1 MKISLSWLR
10 EMIPLPP
17 LVDLVARLDL
27 AGLEVASIRPIGT
40 EIPKELLPLVSE
52 LGPTWA
58 RDKVVFAKILRIDKH
73 PDADRLKLPFV
84 DHGTGEEKPLVT
96 GAPNISVGESG
107 QTVIL
112 ARTGSVLFDGHSDV
126 KTLKELKPT
135 KIRGIPSDSMLC
147 SAFELGLS
155 NEHDGII
162 LYPEEVP
169 PGTPVVD
176 VLGDTVVEVDILPNM
191 GRCLSML
198 GVAYEVSALFGG
210 DVCVPSSTAEESGD
224 WPFPVEV
231 SIEDT
236 QNSERYSSRAV
247 AGVKVGPSPSWLQR
261 RLLASGMRPINN
273 LVDVTNLIML
283 ERGQPLHA
291 FDLEKLALRAKD
303 GVVRIRVRSAIA
315 GESLKTLD
323 GQNRPLEPG
332 MLIIAD
338 EMGPIAL
345 AGVMGGFDTE
355 VGAETTQ
362 VLLESAHFDPIKVRK
377 TAKALHLS
385 SEASLRFSRSI
396 SATQA
401 GPALDRAADLIA
413 KLGGGRVATGSIES
427 WPVQHEPRKVLLS
440 SKKIQKVLGIAVP
453 LVRVETILH
462 ALRFATKRLGE
473 ETGPCFE
480 LEVTLPPERL
490 DIQEGAVDLIEEI
503 ARLEG
508 YDRLPSTLL
517 EGTITN
523 RLGNPENDFHN
534 RVRDLMAG
542 LGLQEVITYSLTSKE
557 TDRVL
562 DPGLDLGGA
571 DHICL
576 ANPISPERSVMRQS
590 VAASVLEIAVANLKQ
605 NGASSQKIFELGRAY
620 LPHGENGR
628 PKEPHRLA
636 VVMAGRRS
644 EPFWDGKPQ
653 PEEAVDFFDLKGVVE
668 EFLVLLGLD
677 ITQIRLDSKDGKA
690 ALHPGRQAKLAY
702 RFQGKDRPLGYLGQ
716 LHPRTVQKLGLL
728 GAILV
733 AEIEVESLMAVLP
746 TRFVVKGVSR
756 FPMALR
762 DVAVVVDE
770 SVTAD
775 AVAREIRAAA
785 GDLLAALSLFDI
797 YRGPGV
803 LAGRKSLAW
812 SLGYQAMDRT
822 LADKDIDKAHLKV
835 EERLV
840 RQMGAT
846 IRGR

>member
-17 LVDLVARLDL
+17 LVDLVARFDL

-40 EIPKELLPLVSE
+40 EIPKELLPLVPE
-52 LGPTWA
+52 VGPVWA

-169 PGTPVVD
+169 PGTPLVD

-198 GVAYEVSALFGG
+198 GVAYEVAALFGG
-210 DVCVPSSTAEESGD
+210 EVCVPKSTPEESGA
-224 WPFPVEV
+224 WPCQVSV
-231 SIEDT
+231 SIEDSLH
-236 QNSERYSSRAV
+236 SERYSSRAV
-247 AGVKVGPSPSWLQR
+247 TGVTVGPSPAWLQR
-261 RLLASGMRPINN
+261 RLLAMGMRPINN
-273 LVDVTNLIML
+273 IVDVTNLIMF

-291 FDLEKLALRAKD
+291 FDLEKLAHRAKD
-303 GVVRIRVRSAIA
+303 GVVRIRVRSAQE
-315 GESLKTLD
+315 GEMLKTLD
-323 GQNRPLEPG
+323 GQNRLLEPG
-332 MLIIAD
+332 MLVIAD
-338 EMGPIAL
+338 DLGPIAL

-355 VGAETTQ
+355 VGTETTQ
-362 VLLESAHFDPIKVRK
+362 VLLESAHFDPIRIRK
-377 TAKALHLS
+377 TAQALHLS

-401 GPALDRAADLIA
+401 GPALDRSADLIA
-413 KLGGGRVATGSIES
+413 SLGCGKVAKGIVES

-440 SKKIQKVLGIAVP
+440 SQKIQKVLGISVP
-453 LVRVETILH
+453 LERVETILH
-462 ALRFATKRLGE
+462 ALRFTPRKIRE
-473 ETGPCFE
+473 SSETDFE
-480 LEVTLPPERL
+480 LEVLLPPERL

-517 EGTITN
+517 EGTISK

-534 RVRDLMAG
+534 RVRDLMVG
-542 LGLQEVITYSLTSKE
+542 LGLQEVITYSLSSKD
-557 TDRVL
+557 TDRLLEPKL
-562 DPGLDLGGA
+562 DEGGA

-605 NGASSQKIFELGRAY
+605 NGASSQKLFELGRAY
-620 LPHGENGR
+620 LPHGEKDR
-628 PKEPHRLA
+628 PKEPHKLA
-636 VVMAGRRS
+636 LVMAGKRT
-644 EPFWDGKPQ
+644 ETFWDGKPGVD
-653 PEEAVDFFDLKGVVE
+653 EAIDFFDIKGVVE
-668 EFLVLLGLD
+668 ELFSLLGLD
-677 ITQIRLDSKDGKA
+677 ITQIRLDPKAGKA
-690 ALHPGRQAKLAY
+690 SLHPGRQATLAY
-702 RFQGKDRPLGYLGQ
+702 RFQGKEYTLGYLGE
-716 LHPRTVQKLGLL
+716 LHPRTGQKLGHL
-728 GAILV
+728 GAIVV
-733 AEIEVESLMAVLP
+733 AEIDVASLRMVVP
-746 TRFVVKGVSR
+746 KRFVVKAVSR
-756 FPMALR
+756 FPTALR

-770 SVTAD
+770 AVTAD
-775 AVAREIRAAA
+775 AIAKEIRAAA
-785 GDLLAALSLFDI
+785 GDLLTSLSLFDI

-803 LAGRKSLAW
+803 MPGRKSLAW
-812 SLGYQAMDRT
+812 SLGYQAMDKT
-822 LADKDIDKAHLKV
+822 LADKEIDKTHLKV

-840 RQMGAT
+840 KQMGAT